1 MYVKASPSLIMI
13 SVNIFHMYTLT
24 SLRLC
29 FDCSGA
35 EISFSVP
42 ASILVMESDDV
53 DERICIELTSIPSSG
68 LECDIDV
75 ILEPQGGT
83 AGLYLL
89 CRKSFALL

>member
-1 MYVKASPSLIMI
+1 MHP
-13 SVNIFHMYTLT
+13 NIIALY
-24 SLRLC
+24 

-42 ASILVMESDDV
+42 ASTLVLESDNV

-89 CRKSFALL
+89 CRKLFCTSINCE